1 MDQSVLNVC
10 EEGLNTRAVKS
21 RRAYRVKQALEVEI
35 YLTLEVKVSCNRIS
49 RHLERKKKRERF
61 TKSQEIFSPVK
72 WLLVPLRL
80 SISGKTFKEVALSL
94 LIVRHLP
101 SSHVSINV
109 SLEYEI
115 CPSQRFC
122 KCHGVKHY

>member
-49 RHLERKKKRERF
+49 RHLERKKKKREIHQ
-61 TKSQEIFSPVK
+61 KSGNIQPSKMATCTFEAFNK
-72 WLLVPLRL
+72 W
-80 SISGKTFKEVALSL
+80 KNF
-94 LIVRHLP
+94 
-101 SSHVSINV
+101 
-109 SLEYEI
+109 
-115 CPSQRFC
+115 
-122 KCHGVKHY
+122 